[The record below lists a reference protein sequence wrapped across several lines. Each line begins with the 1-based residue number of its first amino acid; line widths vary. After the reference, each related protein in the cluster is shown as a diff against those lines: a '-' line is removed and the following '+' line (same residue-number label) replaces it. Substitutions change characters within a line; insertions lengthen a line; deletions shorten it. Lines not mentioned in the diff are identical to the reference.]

1 MLVSGERGVNNPR
14 VGAFVLHAVGA
25 TDAGRR
31 REQNEDALL
40 VLDRHAVFAVA
51 DGMGGYAAGEVA
63 SRLAMET
70 LTRAFDTGVFEGN
83 PDPHRPRRAD
93 ELVRAIEMAN
103 RAIHAEAAVTRSE
116 EGMGTTIAALCFA
129 RAVPRGWVAHV
140 GDSRVYRCRAGSF
153 EALTRDHTLAASGLV
168 GPTAGR
174 LIRAVGVDET
184 VQVDLAGIEV
194 RAGDRYLLCTDGL
207 TKMIDDAGIAEILAA
222 EPDAAHAVR
231 ALIDR
236 ANERGGRDNVTVLI
250 VEVATPGV

>member
-1 MLVSGERGVNNPR
+1 M
-14 VGAFVLHAVGA
+14 
-25 TDAGRR
+25 
-31 REQNEDALL
+31 
-40 VLDRHAVFAVA
+40 LDRHGVFAVA

-70 LTRAFDTGVFEGN
+70 ITGAFDAGQFEGRAS
-83 PDPHRPRRAD
+83 PHRPRRAD

-103 RAIHAEAAVTRSE
+103 RAIHAQAVVTRSE
-116 EGMGTTIAALCFA
+116 EGMGTTVVALCVA
-129 RAVPRGWVAHV
+129 RAVPRAWVAHV
-140 GDSRVYRCRAGSF
+140 GDSRAYRWRAGAL
-153 EALTRDHTLAASGLV
+153 EALTRDHTLAASGMV

-184 VQVDLAGIEV
+184 VEVDLAGIDV

-207 TKMIDDAGIAEILAA
+207 TKMVDDAGIIEVLAT
-222 EPDAAHAVR
+222 EPDATRAVR

-250 VEVATPGV
+250 VDVATPGA